1 MLTDRYGRTE
11 MMEIL
16 KKADERGTDAAK
28 SDLKFGTSTEYVP
41 SDTTSSVENVNKL
54 TTVQKF
60 YDGQSIFITGGTGF
74 MGKLLI
80 EKLLRGCPGINCV
93 YVLIR
98 KKKEKNVLQRKEQ
111 LIDDTVNNLY
121 VIYHHFYTT
130 ITFSYNSKTI

>member
-1 MLTDRYGRTE
+1 MKAEETE
-11 MMEIL
+11 MN
-16 KKADERGTDAAK
+16 AAK

-41 SDTTSSVENVNKL
+41 NDTSSSVENVDKL

-80 EKLLRGCPGINCV
+80 EKLLRGCPGINCI

-98 KKKEKNVLQRKEQ
+98 KKKEKNVLQRKEE
-111 LIDDTVNNLY
+111 LINDTVNNLV
-121 VIYHHFYTT
+121 VIYHIIFILPLHFHITLKLSDTT
-130 ITFSYNSKTI
+130 E